1 MTFIQTSGLG
11 SDTKAYL
18 TLETTSSSSLGD
30 KALWAFIYNTSY
42 QNNIVILEEVNWDQT
57 YISSTMDA
65 VYLKNQAQNS
75 CWVLKPNRKILVEFQ
90 FFPAFD
96 MSAGNNSI
104 KLKLGLRDIP
114 SATNDLNEFYSR
126 SDLITATTHW
136 ENDHL
141 FGYTQHKES
150 VLRAIIENTESTDKA
165 ICIYIDQPSTD
176 STFLTSTQYWDEN
189 SKIKF
194 TQLD

>member
-1 MTFIQTSGLG
+1 MTFIQASGSG

-18 TLETTSSSSLGD
+18 TLETTSSSSMVD
-30 KALWAFIYNTSY
+30 KTLWAFIYSTSY
-42 QNNIVILEEVNWDQT
+42 QDYIIHLEEVNWDQT
-57 YISSTMDA
+57 YISSNMDA
-65 VYLKNQAQNS
+65 VYLKNQTQNS
-75 CWVLKPNRKILVEFQ
+75 CYVLKPNRKILVEFQ

-96 MSAGNNSI
+96 MSAANNSI

-114 SATNDLNEFYSR
+114 SATSDLNEYTAR
-126 SDLITATTHW
+126 NNLITATTHW

-176 STFLTSTQYWDEN
+176 STFVTNTQYWDDN